1 VEELSRRQKVFTIAG
16 TLLGLLL
23 AALDNTIV
31 ATAAPA
37 IQHDLAIVPARYAWI
52 TIAYLVASTVLVPV
66 WGKLSDL
73 YGRKPI
79 LLVGMSVFLIGSML
93 CGLAWDSDSLILF
106 RAIQGVGSASLF
118 TTAFAVIADLF
129 PPALRGKYQGI
140 YGAVF
145 GLSSVVGPLVGGVIT
160 EQLSW
165 HWVFFVNLPIGGVAL
180 AFVAARMPLLRRPRT
195 GPARLDVAG
204 AVALI
209 VGVVP
214 LLLAVSLGHRAHA
227 ASMGG
232 EGYGDVGWAWTSWQV
247 AALFALAAA
256 GLAGF
261 VLIEMR
267 APEPLLDLRLF
278 GNRVFARGN
287 AAAFVV
293 GMSFLAPMVF
303 LPLFMV
309 RVVGLS
315 ITDSGLTTVPLTFGI
330 VTGNLLSGQIVARI
344 GRYKPV
350 MLVALTILIVGFV
363 VMGYTLTT
371 ESTQLEVS
379 LKMFLVGIG
388 LGPTIPLY
396 TLAVQSSVPPP
407 QIGVATST
415 ATFSR
420 QMGMTIG
427 AAILSGVFASTLA
440 AHLHVANGAD
450 ALPIAMTA
458 AMQQIFRVCM
468 VISVAALAITV
479 FVPSLPL
486 RRSGAPSPSPPVGD

>member
-1 VEELSRRQKVFTIAG
+1 MEELSRRQKAFTIAG

-37 IQHDLAIVPARYAWI
+37 IQRDLGIHNAQYAWI

-79 LLVGMSVFLIGSML
+79 LLVGMTVFLVGSTL
-93 CGLAWDSDSLILF
+93 CGLAWDDASLILF
-106 RAIQGVGSASLF
+106 RAVQGVGSASLF
-118 TTAFAVIADLF
+118 TTAFAVIADMF
-129 PPALRGKYQGI
+129 PPAERGKYQGI

-145 GLSSVVGPLVGGVIT
+145 GIASVVGPLVGGVIT

-180 AFVAARMPLLRRPRT
+180 AFVAARMPRLQRPRS
-195 GPARLDVAG
+195 GPARVDVAG
-204 AVALI
+204 ALALI

-214 LLLAVSLGHRAHA
+214 LLLAVSLGHSGAPVA
-227 ASMGG
+227 VPG
-232 EGYGDVGWAWTSWQV
+232 EGAAIGWSWGSWQILG
-247 AALFALAAA
+247 LFALAAT
-256 GLAGF
+256 GLAAF
-261 VLIEMR
+261 VVIELR
-267 APEPLLDLRLF
+267 VAEPLLDLRLF
-278 GNRVFARGN
+278 GDRVFARSN

-293 GMSFLAPMVF
+293 GMSFLGPMVF

-309 RVVGLS
+309 KVVGLS
-315 ITDSGLTTVPLTFGI
+315 LTSSGLTTVPLTFGI
-330 VTGNLLSGQIVARI
+330 VAGNIGSGQIVSRM

-350 MLVALTILIVGFV
+350 MLVSLVILIASFV

-371 ESTQLEVS
+371 ASTQLEVS
-379 LKMFLVGIG
+379 LKMFFVGIG

-396 TLAVQSSVPPP
+396 TVAVQNAVPPQ

-420 QMGMTIG
+420 ALGVTVG
-427 AAILSGVFASTLA
+427 AAILSGVFSSTLSAGLVA
-440 AHLHVANGAD
+440 AD
-450 ALPIAMTA
+450 PLPVAMTA
-458 AMQQIFRVCM
+458 AIEKMFRVCGA
-468 VISVAALAITV
+468 VAIASLLVTLGI
-479 FVPSLPL
+479 PSLPL
-486 RRSGAPSPSPPVGD
+486 RRGGPPAPIGE